1 MISTEQIEMLQ
12 AASVV
17 GSDGERIGRVGQV
30 LVDTVTGQPEWVS
43 VRTGLFGSAET
54 LVPISEATVQ
64 SDELTV
70 PFTKD
75 QIKSAPRITA
85 DQELSQDDEA
95 QLYSHYGLPYGT
107 DASPSGLPTGGMGGG
122 MAGGTGGMGT
132 EEESATTGGMASDEE
147 FATTGRM
154 ESDDEFAAGRTDD
167 AMTRSEENLRVGT
180 ERVETGRAR
189 LRKYVETEDVNVPV
203 TVTKEKVRLETEPI
217 TDANRERAYDGPEI
231 AEGEHEVTVAE
242 ERPIVSK
249 ETVPVERV
257 RLAKDTVDEEQTVS
271 ESVRKERI
279 DAEGVD
285 PYPAEP
291 NATESERNVR
301 P

>member
-1 MISTEQIEMLQ
+1 
-12 AASVV
+12 
-17 GSDGERIGRVGQV
+17 
-30 LVDTVTGQPEWVS
+30 
-43 VRTGLFGSAET
+43 
-54 LVPISEATVQ
+54 
-64 SDELTV
+64 
-70 PFTKD
+70 
-75 QIKSAPRITA
+75 
-85 DQELSQDDEA
+85 
-95 QLYSHYGLPYGT
+95 
-107 DASPSGLPTGGMGGG
+107 
-122 MAGGTGGMGT
+122 
-132 EEESATTGGMASDEE
+132 
-147 FATTGRM
+147 M

-257 RLAKDTVDEEQTVS
+257 RLAKDTVAEEQTVS